1 MGPRLL
7 NLPESEVPA
16 NVLPNPEAEVG
27 DP

>member
-7 NLPESEVPA
+7 NLPESKVPA